1 MGRGKR
7 LQPERLGVKLK
18 QIREMLGYSQVQMA
32 ERLQKEVP
40 EASIY
45 PGHISQ
51 YENGSRE
58 PFLVVL
64 LAYARLAGMSMDV
77 LVDDEMELAR
87 KLPNRPRHNNH

>member
-7 LQPERLGVKLK
+7 LQPKNMGLKLK
-18 QIREMLGYSQVQMA
+18 QIRDRLGYSQEQMA
-32 ERLQKEVP
+32 DRLQQAVP

-51 YENGSRE
+51 YEGGSRE

-64 LAYARLAGMSMDV
+64 LAYAKIIGVSMDV
-77 LVDDEMELAR
+77 LVDDEIDLPR
-87 KLPNRPRHNNH
+87 KLPSKAKHRP